1 MSYERPAIEQRV
13 KVLGP
18 VIAGLAPVGSRNQN
32 GGGGIIVTPA
42 WKQAEEGADDK

>member
-1 MSYERPAIEQRV
+1 MSYERPAIEQKV

-32 GGGGIIVTPA
+32 PGGVTPTPA
-42 WKQAEEGADDK
+42 WKHAEDGSEAK